1 MLALRVMRFQ
11 LLKPGSLTTLSLTS
25 AQSGLGVTPPA
36 MSRNSPDA
44 LGRAGGQQG
53 AGCPFDGLLL
63 SVWRGRVSSARC
75 SADEPWGHRVTAL

>member
-1 MLALRVMRFQ
+1 MLALRATRFHV
-11 LLKPGSLTTLSLTS
+11 LKPGSLTMLSLTS

-53 AGCPFDGLLL
+53 AGCP
-63 SVWRGRVSSARC
+63 
-75 SADEPWGHRVTAL
+75 